1 MNWARRHWLELL
13 LTVLLAVPW
22 LSLFGLGLLWL
33 WQNHRVF
40 EWAVAAAA
48 LGLVGWPIRALL
60 RRRARARAAALLA
73 GESGREG
80 DWDTESAEAW
90 AKVVRFAE
98 ETKPLDLDDL
108 GRAEALARET
118 VALVAAHFHPGQVD
132 PMARVTLPEALL
144 VSEQVAHRLRRW
156 VMELPGASRIRISDA
171 LWLQRLV
178 DRYGRAAQLAYDV
191 GETLYRVARAGANPV
206 QAIAQ
211 EGQRLAFGATGGF
224 LGNNLRRAATA
235 KLIHETGRAAIDL
248 YSGRLRLS
256 SLELAELARADAESA
271 QPEAPPRLLLV
282 GQANSGKTSLLNALA
297 GSARALV
304 GSLPS
309 EGPVREHLVTVE
321 GRPALNIA
329 DMPPLADPA
338 RFLKEAARAD
348 MILWVASATQPGRGP
363 DVAALE
369 ALRGWAG
376 EQRSHRPPPILAA
389 MTHADLLRPAAE
401 WAPPY
406 DLDKPGGAKARSLR
420 AARDSVAASLLLPP
434 ESVIPI
440 ALPDGG
446 PTWNVDVLWERLVAE
461 LDSARRAR
469 NERLLDEG
477 ATASA
482 MVEANRALRGG
493 WRLLKSAVKQ

>member
-1 MNWARRHWLELL
+1 MTWARRHWLELL
-13 LTVLLAVPW
+13 LAVLLALPW

-33 WQNHRVF
+33 WQNHRVL

-48 LGLVGWPIRALL
+48 LGLIGWPIRVLL
-60 RRRARARAAALLA
+60 RRRAQARAAALLA
-73 GESGREG
+73 GEDRPESG
-80 DWDTESAEAW
+80 WDAEEAEAW

-98 ETKPLDLDDL
+98 EAKPLDFDALD
-108 GRAEALARET
+108 RAEALSRQTIE
-118 VALVAAHFHPGQVD
+118 LVATHYHPGQAD

-144 VSEQVAHRLRRW
+144 VTEQVAHRLRQW
-156 VMELPGASRIRISDA
+156 VIQLPGSSRLRISDA

-178 DRYGRAAQLAYDV
+178 DRYGTAAQMAYDIGETIYRVGRAA
-191 GETLYRVARAGANPV
+191 ANPI
-206 QAIAQ
+206 QAVAQ

-256 SLELAELARADAESA
+256 SVELAELARADAA
-271 QPEAPPRLLLV
+271 QAAPEVPPRLLLV
-282 GQANSGKTSLLNALA
+282 GQAKAGKTSLLNALA
-297 GSARALV
+297 GAARAHV
-304 GSLPS
+304 GVLPS

-329 DMPPLADPA
+329 DMPPLSDPK
-338 RFLKEAARAD
+338 RFLREAERAD

-376 EQRSHRPPPILAA
+376 GQRSRRPPPVLAA

-401 WAPPY
+401 WSPPY
-406 DLDKPGGAKARSLR
+406 DVEKPSGPKARGIR
-420 AARDSVAASLLLPP
+420 AARDAVAAAFLLPP
-434 ESVIPI
+434 DSVIPL
-440 ALPDGG
+440 ALPENA
-446 PTWNVDVLWERLVAE
+446 PAWNLDRLWERVVAE
-461 LDSARRAR
+461 LESARRAR

-477 ATASA
+477 GTPTAL
-482 MVEANRALRGG
+482 VEANRAVRGG
-493 WRLLKSAVKQ
+493 WSLLKSAMKR

>member
-1 MNWARRHWLELL
+1 MIWARRHWLELIL
-13 LTVLLAVPW
+13 AVLLALPW

-33 WQNHRVF
+33 WENHRVL

-48 LGLVGWPIRALL
+48 LGLVGWPIRVLL
-60 RRRARARAAALLA
+60 RRRARARAAALAA
-73 GESGREG
+73 GEDRPESGWNAE
-80 DWDTESAEAW
+80 EAEAW

-98 ETKPLDLDDL
+98 EASPLDFDALE
-108 GRAEALARET
+108 RAEELSRQT
-118 VALVAAHFHPGQVD
+118 IDLVATHFHPGLAD

-144 VSEQVAHRLRRW
+144 VTEQVAHRLRQW
-156 VMELPGASRIRISDA
+156 VIQLPGSSRIRISDA

-178 DRYGRAAQLAYDV
+178 DRYGAAAQMAYDV
-191 GETLYRVARAGANPV
+191 GETIYRVARAATNPI
-206 QAIAQ
+206 QAVAQ

-235 KLIHETGRAAIDL
+235 RLIHETGRAAIDL

-256 SLELAELARADAESA
+256 SIELAELARADAEA
-271 QPEAPPRLLLV
+271 AEPEAPPRLLLV
-282 GQANSGKTSLLNALA
+282 GQAKAGKSSLLNALA
-297 GSARALV
+297 GAARAHV
-304 GSLPS
+304 GPLPS
-309 EGPVREHLVTVE
+309 EGPVREHLVTVD

-329 DMPPLADPA
+329 DMPPLTDAG
-338 RFLKEAARAD
+338 RFLREAERAD
-348 MILWVASATQPGRGP
+348 MILWVASATQPGRGS

-376 EQRSHRPPPILAA
+376 GQRSRRPPPILAA
-389 MTHADLLRPAAE
+389 MTHADLLRPASE

-406 DLDKPGGAKARSLR
+406 DVDAPAGAKARSIR
-420 AARDSVAASLLLPP
+420 AARDAVAATLLLPQ
-434 ESVIPI
+434 EAVIPV
-440 ALPDGG
+440 ALPEGA
-446 PTWNVDVLWERLVAE
+446 PAWNVDLLWERLVAE

-477 ATASA
+477 AVPSA
-482 MVEANRALRGG
+482 LVEANRALRGG